1 MVEALGHLVEEI
13 PEQRGVDGPPFL
25 VRTEDA
31 RKEEVPGR
39 LIDALDE
46 MVEARGRGER
56 REQVFLARQGVEESP
71 HGVER
76 QIEQAVL
83 GEVAWVDPVRDARRA
98 QLANAE
104 LALEPG
110 RVCGGRLQRRA
121 LHRHHDV
128 LQLGE
133 VAAIVLVERRPWLVR
148 WKELELRGVEREEP
162 GGVAVAQ
169 HGEQHSE
176 RHGQPRTRAAA
187 PDQALQDAAGESH
200 GQRAA
205 RGASSGPANSAW
217 FDLSLATRLS

>member
-1 MVEALGHLVEEI
+1 MVRAPGHLAEEI
-13 PEQRGVDGPPFL
+13 PEQCRVDGPPVL

-56 REQVFLARQGVEESP
+56 REQVFLPHQGVEESL

-98 QLANAE
+98 QLATAE

-110 RVCGGRLQRRA
+110 RACGG
-121 LHRHHDV
+121 
-128 LQLGE
+128 
-133 VAAIVLVERRPWLVR
+133 P
-148 WKELELRGVEREEP
+148 
-162 GGVAVAQ
+162 
-169 HGEQHSE
+169 
-176 RHGQPRTRAAA
+176 
-187 PDQALQDAAGESH
+187 
-200 GQRAA
+200 
-205 RGASSGPANSAW
+205 
-217 FDLSLATRLS
+217 